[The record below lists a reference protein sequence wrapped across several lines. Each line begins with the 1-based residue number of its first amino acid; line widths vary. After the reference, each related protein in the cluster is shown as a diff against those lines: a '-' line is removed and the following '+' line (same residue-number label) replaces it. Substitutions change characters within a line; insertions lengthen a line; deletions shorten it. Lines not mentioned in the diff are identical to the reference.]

1 MSWIFGILRKNKQ
14 TVIPRKEYHPFK
26 SKDKFSVE
34 TKDYYFASGTGHKIV
49 FTNIIKRKIPAG
61 WFAEPEFLTKKM
73 RFA

>member
-1 MSWIFGILRKNKQ
+1 MSWIFGILRKTNRPLYPGKNITHLKAKINSRLRQ
-14 TVIPRKEYHPFK
+14 KITILQAEP
-26 SKDKFSVE
+26 DI
-34 TKDYYFASGTGHKIV
+34 KIV